1 MFDGDLEG
9 ATISQNSSRN
19 TNIGT
24 SFFESSAAAA
34 AAAVVVVAVVRDFV
48 ADVLDI
54 DFVVAV
60 CSDDDVVV
68 VVVDVLDLANVPA
81 NDSAKEHVHPAPSGS
96 QFSVQDHHVP

>member
-34 AAAVVVVAVVRDFV
+34 AAAVVVAVVRDFV
-48 ADVLDI
+48 ADVFDV
-54 DFVVAV
+54 DFEVAV
-60 CSDDDVVV
+60 CSDDDV

-81 NDSAKEHVHPAPSGS
+81 NDSAKEHVHPVPSGS
-96 QFSVQDHHVP
+96 QFSVQHHHVP